1 MWVMERGVDEREVSV
16 VEELEKVVDVV
27 VVGVEDVI
35 VEDDMMDVTR
45 VLLQLS
51 GVG

>member
-27 VVGVEDVI
+27 VVGVEDVT
-35 VEDDMMDVTR
+35 VEDDMMDETR

>member
-16 VEELEKVVDVV
+16 VEELEKVVDAV

-35 VEDDMMDVTR
+35 VEDDMMDETR